1 MILAKKNAE
10 SIIKYRLQQLC
21 RDLTSTKPPLQAV
34 IMSTPAVSPLIIQ
47 PLSLSSPS
55 PPLPLGLSMSS
66 FVAHRL
72 LGPHNCQETCG
83 LPGALYS
90 AVPLVVNLTRFQLLW
105 RYTVSKKFEGESV
118 RWCMNNYLYYKLD
131 SPEMENCIHVNV
143 IPNKA
148 TEHSM
153 AILYG
158 YCLCIWV
165 LQCCAI
171 TLIPLSCFI
180 LLIISFV
187 HLWFLLPSCFPP
199 LVFPSPWLSALYL
212 PTQILSSS
220 SSCVYILSCFNL
232 CSLSIYLPACLLPVL
247 V

>member
-1 MILAKKNAE
+1 
-10 SIIKYRLQQLC
+10 
-21 RDLTSTKPPLQAV
+21 
-34 IMSTPAVSPLIIQ
+34 MSTPAVSPLIIQ
-47 PLSLSSPS
+47 PPSLSSPS

-90 AVPLVVNLTRFQLLW
+90 AVPLVVNPTWFQLLW
-105 RYTVSKKFEGESV
+105 RYTVSKNFEGESV

-131 SPEMENCIHVNV
+131 SPEMENCIHVNI

-148 TEHSM
+148 TERSM

-158 YCLCIWV
+158 YYLCMCLCIWV

-171 TLIPLSCFI
+171 TLILLSCFI
-180 LLIISFV
+180 LLITSLCIFGFFC
-187 HLWFLLPSCFPP
+187 L
-199 LVFPSPWLSALYL
+199 LVFHH
-212 PTQILSSS
+212 
-220 SSCVYILSCFNL
+220 
-232 CSLSIYLPACLLPVL
+232 
-247 V
+247 